1 MLKSTVGAGDGWWV
15 GCWSTRARKNNWGA
29 WEIVATLMQR
39 SRTCAQRRR
48 RGGEGW
54 GFCVGELVSQVGPS
68 ANFCSAPGCDSNFA
82 SLEGRGRPGPLKP
95 KLESRFHP
103 VLVPRAPQ
111 RKRQMLE
118 AVRDE
123 AGELGCEV
131 CCPRAGREAHGATP
145 PLEATCEQ
153 HETAEPCLSEA
164 ARISTL
170 CAESFRPALVGRQCN
185 VMKHHQCSKKSTTAH
200 QIGTEL

>member
-1 MLKSTVGAGDGWWV
+1 
-15 GCWSTRARKNNWGA
+15 
-29 WEIVATLMQR
+29 
-39 SRTCAQRRR
+39 
-48 RGGEGW
+48 
-54 GFCVGELVSQVGPS
+54 
-68 ANFCSAPGCDSNFA
+68 
-82 SLEGRGRPGPLKP
+82 
-95 KLESRFHP
+95 
-103 VLVPRAPQ
+103 
-111 RKRQMLE
+111 MLE

-185 VMKHHQCSKKSTTAH
+185 VIKHHQCSKKSTTVGGGARARTCDDTPPRKTRNFWGVRPPPPGRKRKSWGV
-200 QIGTEL
+200 GTPPHKNTAREQQQNFQFFRQNRSCRCRFSLEIDSEREGVRRRKLLHEICVIHADPSSKIDSESQARCTVKVVI